1 MSVMT
6 LSAQKPITADD
17 GCQDPVLLNDWHV
30 VGYSSDFVAEKIQ
43 PVRLLE
49 RDLIGW
55 RSADGEIHVWEDLC
69 IHRGARLSKGWI
81 KNDRVVCPY
90 HGWEYD
96 GGGRCTLM
104 PAAPDET
111 PMKKARAFP
120 YLAVER
126 YGFVWVC
133 LGEPTGDI
141 PVFPQWHDPS
151 FMKVH
156 SGPYKYAANG
166 FRSIE
171 NFIDASHFP
180 FVHAGLN
187 GVMDNPDRLEQYDV
201 FEDDIGLRSSE
212 IKVFQ
217 PWGDARGVPL
227 MAFYTYHTFRPLVA
241 YFSKRTQDSDKAGN
255 IISDKS
261 DLFATFFV
269 CQPVDEKTTIA
280 RVCAAMNVSPHPDP
294 QVVRDRADVVFNQ
307 DREIVETQ
315 RPERIPTQLRY
326 ELHHRTDLM
335 GQRYRTWLRAKG
347 ITYGVI

>member
-120 YLAVER
+120 YQAIER

-141 PVFPQWHDPS
+141 PAFPQWDDPS

-187 GVMDNPDRLEQYDV
+187 GVMDNPDRLDPYDV

-241 YFSKRTQDSDKAGN
+241 YFSKRTQEADKNGN
-255 IISDKS
+255 ITSDES
-261 DLFATFFV
+261 NLFATFFV

-280 RVCAAMNVSPHPDP
+280 RVCAAMNVNPHPDP
-294 QVVRDRADVVFNQ
+294 KSVRDRADVVFNQ

>member
-1 MSVMT
+1 MT

-104 PAAPDET
+104 PAAPDEA

-120 YLAVER
+120 YQAIER

-141 PVFPQWHDPS
+141 PVFPQWDDPS
-151 FMKVH
+151 FTKVH

-187 GVMDNPDRLEQYDV
+187 GVMDNPDRLDPYDV

-241 YFSKRTQDSDKAGN
+241 YFSKRTQEADKNGN
-255 IISDKS
+255 ITSDES
-261 DLFATFFV
+261 NLFATFFV

-280 RVCAAMNVSPHPDP
+280 RVCAAMNVNPHPDP
-294 QVVRDRADVVFNQ
+294 KSVRDRADVVFNQ

>member
-104 PAAPDET
+104 PAAPDEA

-120 YLAVER
+120 YQAIER

-133 LGEPTGDI
+133 LGEPTRDI
-141 PVFPQWHDPS
+141 PVFPQWDDPS

-187 GVMDNPDRLEQYDV
+187 GVMDNPDRLDPYDV
-201 FEDDIGLRSSE
+201 FEDDVGLRSSE

-241 YFSKRTQDSDKAGN
+241 YFSKRTQEADKNGN
-255 IISDKS
+255 ITSDES
-261 DLFATFFV
+261 NLFATFFV

-280 RVCAAMNVSPHPDP
+280 RVCAAMNVNPHPDP
-294 QVVRDRADVVFNQ
+294 KSVRDRADVVFNQ

>member
-120 YLAVER
+120 YRAIER

-141 PVFPQWHDPS
+141 PVFPQWDDPS

-187 GVMDNPDRLEQYDV
+187 GVMDNPDRLDPYDV

-241 YFSKRTQDSDKAGN
+241 YFSKRTQEADKNGSITSDESN
-255 IISDKS
+255 
-261 DLFATFFV
+261 LFATFFV

-280 RVCAAMNVSPHPDP
+280 RVCAAMNVNPHPDP
-294 QVVRDRADVVFNQ
+294 KSVRDRADVVFNQ